1 MPREGARATRPDDG
15 TSRNPPKEKNMTDL
29 TAEAQAGW
37 DSAIN
42 ERDPYITT
50 SPASDAWLVGK
61 FLRINDAP
69 RPEKASKGRGNSIR
83 INGTHLFRLRYGAGA
98 TTIQTI

>member
-1 MPREGARATRPDDG
+1 
-15 TSRNPPKEKNMTDL
+15 MTDL

-42 ERDPYITT
+42 ERDPHLST

-61 FLRINDAP
+61 YLRINDAP
-69 RPEKASKGRGNSIR
+69 RPTKASAGRGHSIR
-83 INGTHLFRLRYGAGA
+83 INGTHLFRLRYGAVA
-98 TTIQTI
+98 TTIEAA